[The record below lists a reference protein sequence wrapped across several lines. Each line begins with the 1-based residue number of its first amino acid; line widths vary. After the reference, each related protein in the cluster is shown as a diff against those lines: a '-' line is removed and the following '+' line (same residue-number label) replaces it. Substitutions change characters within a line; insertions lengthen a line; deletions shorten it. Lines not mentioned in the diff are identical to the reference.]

1 MILGLSVF
9 SKTSDMRIVLL
20 LAFGLITHS
29 MWSQWSESGG
39 WLGFEVN
46 QSLRND
52 WAWSVQY
59 ENRWDADLTRH
70 QRGILDAS
78 IENDLFSAIKVNL
91 QYRYS
96 EERNGMGGY
105 TPQQRVALRLSSE
118 GDMGKGEWNARFM
131 TAQGVGPKSHSTD
144 MPWLEEG
151 QSWRIRFGY
160 QHARQGP
167 WRWKTD
173 LELFPD
179 FEEFPEQKT
188 RFRWLMT
195 REINDALS
203 TCFGYIWSQEW
214 NAVDPQAQH
223 IVKANLIWK
232 LNSPKKRKK
241 SKVKIPEARIMVAD
255 RVKQVAPVQPIVCSS
270 DAAYV
275 SGVHAKGQPADWIV
289 ITNRSNNWCTLKGWR
304 LTDSL
309 EKTGLEFDAVVLPPQ
324 ARWKGYEKGE
334 GSFSFGVSAD
344 GERLFW
350 IHPEGQ
356 MQEIQV
362 GPQASEYPQSFDLL
376 GKGIP
381 SERLEN
387 D

>member
-1 MILGLSVF
+1 
-9 SKTSDMRIVLL
+9 
-20 LAFGLITHS
+20 
-29 MWSQWSESGG
+29 
-39 WLGFEVN
+39 
-46 QSLRND
+46 
-52 WAWSVQY
+52 
-59 ENRWDADLTRH
+59 
-70 QRGILDAS
+70 
-78 IENDLFSAIKVNL
+78 
-91 QYRYS
+91 
-96 EERNGMGGY
+96 
-105 TPQQRVALRLSSE
+105 
-118 GDMGKGEWNARFM
+118 
-131 TAQGVGPKSHSTD
+131 
-144 MPWLEEG
+144 
-151 QSWRIRFGY
+151 
-160 QHARQGP
+160 
-167 WRWKTD
+167 
-173 LELFPD
+173 
-179 FEEFPEQKT
+179 
-188 RFRWLMT
+188 
-195 REINDALS
+195 
-203 TCFGYIWSQEW
+203 
-214 NAVDPQAQH
+214 
-223 IVKANLIWK
+223 
-232 LNSPKKRKK
+232 
-241 SKVKIPEARIMVAD
+241 MVAD